1 MAKGASWTE
10 SLKITA
16 HSAHCTVQFLL
27 WNDLFTCISI
37 ISIPIQ
43 CAQQPKNPCL
53 PFRKSF
59 IYPVIASPSTI
70 TIKYTAV
77 RKENLLF
84 HIVGLVW
91 YFLVP
96 LPFPYHFVLLFSLD
110 PTFTGVFQLDDDD
123 GCYMCKTTYYKRS
136 LVDGM
141 EEGIVY
147 DILLS
152 MDTDMG
158 GNHSLGYILAL
169 WLIWEK
175 NLRSYEN

>member
-1 MAKGASWTE
+1 MAKGESSTE

-16 HSAHCTVQFLL
+16 HSPLCSLYCSVFIMKWFIHLHL
-27 WNDLFTCISI
+27 HHPNSSLH
-37 ISIPIQ
+37 IQ
-43 CAQQPKNPCL
+43 SSAQQPKNHVYL
-53 PFRKSF
+53 LEKSF

-77 RKENLLF
+77 RKRKPLF
-84 HIVGLVW
+84 QIVGLIL
-91 YFLVP
+91 FGTFTFS
-96 LPFPYHFVLLFSLD
+96 LPFVLLFSLD
-110 PTFTGVFQLDDDD
+110 PWFCWSFSF
-123 GCYMCKTTYYKRS
+123 YMCKTTYYKRS

-169 WLIWEK
+169 WLIWGEK
-175 NLRSYEN
+175 I